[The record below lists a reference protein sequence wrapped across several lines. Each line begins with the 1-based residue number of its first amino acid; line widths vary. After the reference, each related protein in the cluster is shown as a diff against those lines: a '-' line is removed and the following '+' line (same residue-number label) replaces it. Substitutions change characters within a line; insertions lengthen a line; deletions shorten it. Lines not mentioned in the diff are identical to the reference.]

1 MGLVGGSTVTEDDTG
16 TWGTAVVGCV
26 LVLGLLPFGL
36 VLLVLLLLVTLL
48 TTDIL
53 GLIEDESFLGVL

>member
-1 MGLVGGSTVTEDDTG
+1 MTEDDTG
-16 TWGTAVVGCV
+16 TWGTAVVCCV
-26 LVLGLLPFGL
+26 FVLGLLPFGL
-36 VLLVLLLLVTLL
+36 DGLLLVLLLLLVTLL